1 MDDLTDH
8 TVDQLVH
15 RFRHKDLSRARFM
28 AALAGLGMSA
38 TGVATLL
45 ATTACAAAA
54 PPPRPAPPHHATE
67 HHNKTLHHK
76 HVQRQAS
83 VTHGEPRAAGE
94 GVPPEAA
101 VRRAQALRELLDD
114 YADDAVVVDPL
125 FAAPIAG
132 KEAIARRKMAEM
144 ASMGGVTMEVVN
156 RVARH
161 DEVVAEWIVRG
172 THQGPLMGFPGT
184 GRQIEIRGLT
194 VVTRARGKI
203 TKESLYYDVA
213 DLYRQLG

>member
-1 MDDLTDH
+1 MSGGRLAPRTAPLTANED
-8 TVDQLVH
+8 
-15 RFRHKDLSRARFM
+15 
-28 AALAGLGMSA
+28 
-38 TGVATLL
+38 
-45 ATTACAAAA
+45 
-54 PPPRPAPPHHATE
+54 
-67 HHNKTLHHK
+67 
-76 HVQRQAS
+76 
-83 VTHGEPRAAGE
+83 
-94 GVPPEAA
+94 VPPEAA
-101 VRRAQALRELLDD
+101 ARRARALRELLDD

-125 FAAPIAG
+125 FVTPIAG

-144 ASMGGVTMEVVN
+144 ASMSGVSMEIVN

-172 THQGPLMGFPGT
+172 THQGHLMGFPAT

-194 VVTRARGKI
+194 VVARARGKI